1 MYGWEGD
8 NKFTLSHVFFH
19 LQFCH
24 RNVEDSTVTLDGGRR
39 DFLLALNGIL
49 LVGGE
54 DKTLESHFDAA
65 KSDCQSKHK
74 GANACLYGRLE
85 YILLIATA
93 GDRIGL
99 YAMKLDEGFGALT
112 EIVPSF
118 HVRTS
123 VG

>member
-1 MYGWEGD
+1 
-8 NKFTLSHVFFH
+8 
-19 LQFCH
+19 
-24 RNVEDSTVTLDGGRR
+24 VEDSTVTLDGGRR